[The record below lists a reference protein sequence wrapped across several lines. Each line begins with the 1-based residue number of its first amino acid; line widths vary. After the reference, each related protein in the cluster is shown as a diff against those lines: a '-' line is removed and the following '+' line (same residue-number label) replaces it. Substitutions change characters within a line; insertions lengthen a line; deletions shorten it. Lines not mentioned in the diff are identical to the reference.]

1 MRARCICSRESIL
14 SPHRNLAT
22 LGVGDKGV
30 TPPRPE
36 TRCTV
41 KSERP
46 FERQQSPYC
55 PSYRLR
61 RFRACVQTL
70 LTPWLYQAR
79 VSFAIRESRSS
90 FGLKGGDRSP

>member
-1 MRARCICSRESIL
+1 MHLQPQIFPIAASK
-14 SPHRNLAT
+14 LAA
-22 LGVGDKGV
+22 LGVGDKGGEYH
-30 TPPRPE
+30 PRPE
-36 TRCTV
+36 TRYTV

-46 FERQQSPYC
+46 FEQEQSPYC

-79 VSFAIRESRSS
+79 VSFAIRSWFR
-90 FGLKGGDRSP
+90 LKG